1 MTIEKTNLEGV
12 LLVKPDVHE
21 DFRGEY
27 VETYNE
33 KFYSENGIPV
43 HFVQDD
49 ISLSSK
55 GVLRGIHGD
64 GETYKL
70 ISCMKGRFYFVVV
83 NCDEKSKDFGKWESF
98 VLSEKNRWQVL
109 VPPKY
114 GNGHLALSKEI
125 IFHYK
130 QSAYYNP
137 KGQFSYCHDD
147 PKFKIWWP
155 IKNLLSPSG
164 TSSENMLKGKKI
176 LLTGAAGFLGANVM
190 EELLKTGA
198 VLRGTIHKKPI
209 VITDPRIEYVTADLT
224 KKEDCERAVAGMDY
238 VIMCAAST
246 AGAPF
251 VAKNPLAIVTPS
263 VVMNAFMLEAAYE
276 AGVQKFVFISSNAVY
291 PPYEHPVKEEEM
303 MSGPPF
309 IKYYPIS
316 WMKRFGEIL
325 CETYSTWI
333 KKPMKTVV
341 IRPAN
346 MYGPLDNFD
355 IETSH
360 VVPAL
365 IRKVVEHRD
374 PVEVWGDGK
383 EIKDLIYVKDFVE
396 GLLLA
401 LEKIE
406 TYDPINLGTR
416 RAGDG
421 HGCRH
426 GCDRGGR
433 LQGCEDKVRHLGA
446 RHAPEADAGRFEG
459 RAPARLARK
468 DPAQGRH
475 RKDRRVV
482 QKGLPGR
489 ICGGLRRSVQRSD
502 GYRGEHERLFQEISK
517 EVIPASGLA
526 VREPALYAA
535 AGPF

>member
-1 MTIEKTNLEGV
+1 
-12 LLVKPDVHE
+12 
-21 DFRGEY
+21 
-27 VETYNE
+27 
-33 KFYSENGIPV
+33 
-43 HFVQDD
+43 
-49 ISLSSK
+49 
-55 GVLRGIHGD
+55 
-64 GETYKL
+64 
-70 ISCMKGRFYFVVV
+70 
-83 NCDEKSKDFGKWESF
+83 
-98 VLSEKNRWQVL
+98 
-109 VPPKY
+109 
-114 GNGHLALSKEI
+114 
-125 IFHYK
+125 
-130 QSAYYNP
+130 
-137 KGQFSYCHDD
+137 
-147 PKFKIWWP
+147 
-155 IKNLLSPSG
+155 
-164 TSSENMLKGKKI
+164 MLKGKKI

-406 TYDPINLGTR
+406 TYDPINLGTGVQVTVTDVVM
-416 RAGDG
+416 A
-421 HGCRH
+421 
-426 GCDRGGR
+426 
-433 LQGCEDKVRHLGA
+433 A
-446 RHAPEADAGRFEG
+446 IEADGF
-459 RAPARLARK
+459 K
-468 DPAQGRH
+468 DA
-475 RKDRRVV
+475 KIKYDTSALVML
-482 QKGLPGR
+482 QKRMLDV
-489 ICGGLRRSVQRSD
+489 SKA
-502 GYRGEHERLFQEISK
+502 ERLLGWRAKTPLK
-517 EVIPASGLA
+517 EGIAKTVAWYKKAYPDGFVAD
-526 VREPALYAA
+526 
-535 AGPF
+535 